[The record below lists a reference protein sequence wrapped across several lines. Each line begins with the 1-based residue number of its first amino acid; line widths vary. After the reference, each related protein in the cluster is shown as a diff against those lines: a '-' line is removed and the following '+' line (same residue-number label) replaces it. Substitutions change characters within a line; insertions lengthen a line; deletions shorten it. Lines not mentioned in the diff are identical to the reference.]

1 MAERRISYAV
11 DVENGERH
19 NREAGEESNLDEY
32 SALNRYISTA
42 RDNRRGSTSSAGA
55 LSAGE
60 EKKKPWWKFGGKTD
74 GVQDGFVTPDEWL
87 ETDLR
92 AGLASSDIEPRRKK
106 TGWNELVTE
115 KTNIFVQFIGYF
127 RGPILYVM
135 ELAVLLA
142 AGLRDWIDLGVICG
156 ILLLNALVGWYQ
168 EKQAADVVASLKGD
182 IAMRAIVVRNG
193 QEEEILA
200 RELVAG
206 DIVIIEEG
214 TVIPADVRLICDYTK
229 PEMFDAYKEYLANA
243 NSDDLK
249 EKHGDDDDEDEGE
262 VHQGVS
268 LIACDQSAI
277 TGESLAVDKYMA
289 DTCYYTT
296 GCKRGKAYGIVTAT
310 ARHSFVG
317 RTAALVQGASDS
329 GHFKAVMDN
338 IGTSLLVLV
347 MFWILAAWIGGF
359 FRHLKIATP
368 EDTDNNLLHYTLILL
383 IIGVP
388 VGLPVV
394 TTTTLA
400 VGAAYLAEQKAIVQ
414 KLTAIESLA
423 GVDVLCS
430 DKTGTLTANQL
441 SIREPFVSEGVDV
454 NWMMAVAAI
463 ASSHNIKN
471 LDPID
476 KVTVLTLRR
485 YPKARE
491 ILARNWVTEK
501 YTPFDPVSKRIQTV
515 CTCDGVRY
523 ICSKGA
529 PKAILNMS
537 QCSEEEAKLYREKAS
552 EFARRGFRSLGVAV
566 QKEGEPWQLLGM
578 YPMFDPPREDTAH
591 TIAEAQVLGLSVKML
606 TGDAIAIAKETCKM
620 LALGTKVYDSER
632 LIHGGLAG
640 SAQHDLVEKADG
652 FAEVFPEHKYQVV
665 EMLQQRGHLTA
676 MTGDGVNDAP
686 SLKKADCGIAVE
698 GSTEAAQAAADI
710 VFLAPGL
717 STIVDAIKLARQIFQ
732 RMKAYIQ
739 YRIALCLHLEIYLV
753 TSMIIINET
762 VDSSLI
768 VFIALFADLAT
779 IAVAYDN
786 AHFEARPV
794 EWQLPK
800 IWVISVVLGIL
811 LAAATW
817 IIRGTLFL
825 ENGGIIQNF
834 GSPQEILFLEIALT
848 ENWLIFVTRGG
859 KTWPSWQLV
868 IAIFIVDVLATLFC
882 VFGWLAPDWQQTSP
896 ADPAG
901 PGFSKN
907 NDVDIVTV
915 VVIWAYSIG
924 VTVIIAVV
932 YYLLTIVP
940 ALDNLGRKTRSKA
953 DTQIENMIAHLS
965 KLAIEHEK
973 DSEGRSRYVIGAR
986 TEEVED
992 DIMLRLYFFSLLTIL
1007 LNTVGVHSAAVQHV
1021 SRQQC
1026 QSKGTH
1032 CPPGT
1037 IIVSASDKRAHFP
1050 TIQGAIDSLPADT
1063 SSQTILILAG
1073 NYTEQLNVTRSGPVT
1088 LLGQTSASKDATRN
1102 RVRII
1107 WAAANKDNTGQS
1119 VDNVFSSVLVVA
1131 PTLESSLT
1139 GSGTTGY
1146 AVPADTPFGN
1156 TDFRAYN
1163 IDFDNIWAEYSDG
1176 PAHALS
1182 FSRANGGFYYCGFY
1196 SYQDTVYVGKL
1207 GNAYFYKSIIAGQT
1221 DFLYGFGTAWIQSS
1235 DLQLRGCGGG
1245 ITAWKGSNTTF
1256 TNKYGVYIVDSNLR
1270 AANASIAPDIK
1281 GKCALGRPWNSQHRS
1296 IFANSYEDGT
1306 IDSSGYIDWVVS
1318 GVARFEKG
1326 VTLMAEYGAFG
1337 PGFNASGRVAG
1348 GVTTVLDKKAYEPY
1362 STPQKVFQNQ
1372 AGVFG
1377 NTKWIDWDTVQAGN

>member
-1 MAERRISYAV
+1 
-11 DVENGERH
+11 
-19 NREAGEESNLDEY
+19 
-32 SALNRYISTA
+32 
-42 RDNRRGSTSSAGA
+42 
-55 LSAGE
+55 
-60 EKKKPWWKFGGKTD
+60 
-74 GVQDGFVTPDEWL
+74 
-87 ETDLR
+87 
-92 AGLASSDIEPRRKK
+92 
-106 TGWNELVTE
+106 
-115 KTNIFVQFIGYF
+115 
-127 RGPILYVM
+127 M

-182 IAMRAIVVRNG
+182 IAMRAVVVRNG

-206 DIVIIEEG
+206 DIVVCEEG
-214 TVIPADVRLICDYTK
+214 TVIPADVRLICDYSK
-229 PEMFDAYKEYLANA
+229 PEMFEAYKEFLASA
-243 NSDDLK
+243 NDDTLK
-249 EKHGDDDDEDEGE
+249 ENDDDDEEAKE
-262 VHQGVS
+262 THTGVS

-296 GCKRGKAYGIVTAT
+296 GCKRGKAYAIVTAT
-310 ARHSFVG
+310 ARQSFVG
-317 RTAALVQGASDS
+317 KTAALVQGAQDQ

-359 FRHLKIATP
+359 YRHMKIATP
-368 EDTDNNLLHYTLILL
+368 EESDNNLLHWTLILL

-423 GVDVLCS
+423 GVDILCS

-441 SIREPFVSEGVDV
+441 SIRDHYVAEGVDV

-491 ILARNWVTEK
+491 ILSRNWVTEK
-501 YTPFDPVSKRIQTV
+501 YTPFDPVSKRITTI

-523 ICSKGA
+523 TAAKGA
-529 PKAILNMS
+529 PKAILNLS
-537 QCSEEEAKLYREKAS
+537 ECSEEEGRLYREKVT

-591 TIAEAQVLGLSVKML
+591 TIAEAQHLGLSVKML

-620 LALGTKVYDSER
+620 LALGTKVYNSER

-753 TSMIIINET
+753 TSMIIIEET
-762 VDSSLI
+762 IRADLI

-800 IWVISVVLGIL
+800 IWVISIVLGVL
-811 LAAATW
+811 LAVATW
-817 IIRGTLFL
+817 IIRATLFL
-825 ENGGIIQNF
+825 PNGGIIQNF
-834 GSPQEILFLEIALT
+834 GSPQEILFLEVALT

-868 IAIFIVDVLATLFC
+868 IAIFIVDVLATLFA
-882 VFGWLAPDWQQTSP
+882 VFGWLSGYEPTHP
-896 ADPAG
+896 HDPGA
-901 PGFSKN
+901 PGFSIN
-907 NDVDIVTV
+907 HDVDIVTV

-932 YYLLTIVP
+932 YYILTIIP

-965 KLAIEHEK
+965 KLAIEHEL
-973 DSEGRSRYVIGAR
+973 DSDGKSRYTLGAR
-986 TEEVED
+986 AEDVED
-992 DIMLRLYFFSLLTIL
+992 D
-1007 LNTVGVHSAAVQHV
+1007 
-1021 SRQQC
+1021 
-1026 QSKGTH
+1026 
-1032 CPPGT
+1032 
-1037 IIVSASDKRAHFP
+1037 
-1050 TIQGAIDSLPADT
+1050 
-1063 SSQTILILAG
+1063 
-1073 NYTEQLNVTRSGPVT
+1073 E
-1088 LLGQTSASKDATRN
+1088 
-1102 RVRII
+1102 
-1107 WAAANKDNTGQS
+1107 
-1119 VDNVFSSVLVVA
+1119 
-1131 PTLESSLT
+1131 
-1139 GSGTTGY
+1139 
-1146 AVPADTPFGN
+1146 
-1156 TDFRAYN
+1156 
-1163 IDFDNIWAEYSDG
+1163 
-1176 PAHALS
+1176 
-1182 FSRANGGFYYCGFY
+1182 
-1196 SYQDTVYVGKL
+1196 
-1207 GNAYFYKSIIAGQT
+1207 
-1221 DFLYGFGTAWIQSS
+1221 
-1235 DLQLRGCGGG
+1235 
-1245 ITAWKGSNTTF
+1245 
-1256 TNKYGVYIVDSNLR
+1256 
-1270 AANASIAPDIK
+1270 
-1281 GKCALGRPWNSQHRS
+1281 
-1296 IFANSYEDGT
+1296 
-1306 IDSSGYIDWVVS
+1306 
-1318 GVARFEKG
+1318 
-1326 VTLMAEYGAFG
+1326 
-1337 PGFNASGRVAG
+1337 
-1348 GVTTVLDKKAYEPY
+1348 
-1362 STPQKVFQNQ
+1362 
-1372 AGVFG
+1372 
-1377 NTKWIDWDTVQAGN
+1377 

>member
-1 MAERRISYAV
+1 MAERRISYAP
-11 DVENGERH
+11 DVENGDHSRSAADV
-19 NREAGEESNLDEY
+19 NDGAGLDEY
-32 SALNRYISTA
+32 GALNRYISTA
-42 RDNRRGSTSSAGA
+42 RDGRRGSTSSAGA
-55 LSAGE
+55 LSNKNK
-60 EKKKPWWKFGGKTD
+60 KKKPWYKFGGAKAD
-74 GVQDGFVTPDEWL
+74 GVEDGFVCPDEWL

-92 AGLASSDIEPRRKK
+92 SGLRSSDIEPRRKR
-106 TGWNELVTE
+106 TGWNELTTE
-115 KTNIFVQFIGYF
+115 KTNFFVQFIGYF

-142 AGLRDWIDLGVICG
+142 AGLRDWIDLGVIIG
-156 ILLLNALVGWYQ
+156 ILLLNAVVGWYQ

-182 IAMRAIVVRNG
+182 IAMKAVVVRDG
-193 QEEEILA
+193 QEQEILA

-206 DIVIIEEG
+206 DIVIVEEG
-214 TVIPADVRLICDYTK
+214 TVVPADVRLICDYSK
-229 PEMFDAYKEYLANA
+229 PEMFDTYKEYLVQAN
-243 NSDDLK
+243 DDTLK
-249 EKHGDDDDEDEGE
+249 EKDDDEDGGIEARA
-262 VHQGVS
+262 GVS
-268 LIACDQSAI
+268 LVAVDQSAI

-296 GCKRGKAYGIVTAT
+296 GCKRGKAYGIVVAT
-310 ARHSFVG
+310 AKQSFVG
-317 RTAALVQGASDS
+317 KTAALVQGAKDS

-338 IGTSLLVLV
+338 IGTTLLVLV

-359 FRHLKIATP
+359 YRHLKIATP
-368 EDTDNNLLHYTLILL
+368 EDENNNLLHYTLILL

-423 GVDVLCS
+423 GVDILCS

-441 SIREPFVSEGVDV
+441 SIREPYVNEGVDV

-463 ASSHNIKN
+463 ASNHNVKN

-476 KVTVLTLRR
+476 KVTILTLRR

-501 YTPFDPVSKRIQTV
+501 YTPFDPVSKRITTV

-523 ICSKGA
+523 VCAKGA

-537 QCSEEEAKLYREKAS
+537 ECSEEEAQLFRDKAT

-591 TIAEAQVLGLSVKML
+591 TIAEAQHLGLSVKML

-620 LALGTKVYDSER
+620 LALSTKVYDSER

-753 TSMIIINET
+753 TSMIIIDET
-762 VDSSLI
+762 IRADLI

-786 AHFEARPV
+786 AHFEQRPV

-800 IWVISVVLGIL
+800 IWVISIVLGVL
-811 LAAATW
+811 LAGATW
-817 IIRGTLFL
+817 IIRASLFMT
-825 ENGGIIQNF
+825 NGGIIQNF
-834 GSPQEILFLEIALT
+834 GSPQEILFLEVALT

-868 IAIFIVDVLATLFC
+868 GAIFLVDVLATLFA
-882 VFGWLAPDWQQTSP
+882 VFGWLSGDYRQTSP
-896 ADPAG
+896 PSKAE
-901 PGFSKN
+901 FSVN
-907 NDVDIVTV
+907 GDVDIVTV

-924 VTVIIAVV
+924 VTIIIAVV
-932 YYLLTIVP
+932 YYILTIIP
-940 ALDNLGRKTRSKA
+940 ALDNLGRKNRSKA
-953 DTQIENMIAHLS
+953 DTQIENLLGHLS
-965 KLAIEHEK
+965 KLAIEHETDASGK
-973 DSEGRSRYVIGAR
+973 SRYTLGAR
-986 TEEVED
+986 AEVE
-992 DIMLRLYFFSLLTIL
+992 
-1007 LNTVGVHSAAVQHV
+1007 
-1021 SRQQC
+1021 
-1026 QSKGTH
+1026 
-1032 CPPGT
+1032 
-1037 IIVSASDKRAHFP
+1037 
-1050 TIQGAIDSLPADT
+1050 
-1063 SSQTILILAG
+1063 
-1073 NYTEQLNVTRSGPVT
+1073 
-1088 LLGQTSASKDATRN
+1088 
-1102 RVRII
+1102 
-1107 WAAANKDNTGQS
+1107 
-1119 VDNVFSSVLVVA
+1119 
-1131 PTLESSLT
+1131 
-1139 GSGTTGY
+1139 
-1146 AVPADTPFGN
+1146 
-1156 TDFRAYN
+1156 
-1163 IDFDNIWAEYSDG
+1163 
-1176 PAHALS
+1176 
-1182 FSRANGGFYYCGFY
+1182 
-1196 SYQDTVYVGKL
+1196 
-1207 GNAYFYKSIIAGQT
+1207 
-1221 DFLYGFGTAWIQSS
+1221 
-1235 DLQLRGCGGG
+1235 
-1245 ITAWKGSNTTF
+1245 
-1256 TNKYGVYIVDSNLR
+1256 
-1270 AANASIAPDIK
+1270 
-1281 GKCALGRPWNSQHRS
+1281 
-1296 IFANSYEDGT
+1296 ED
-1306 IDSSGYIDWVVS
+1306 
-1318 GVARFEKG
+1318 E
-1326 VTLMAEYGAFG
+1326 
-1337 PGFNASGRVAG
+1337 
-1348 GVTTVLDKKAYEPY
+1348 
-1362 STPQKVFQNQ
+1362 
-1372 AGVFG
+1372 
-1377 NTKWIDWDTVQAGN
+1377 

>member
-1 MAERRISYAV
+1 
-11 DVENGERH
+11 
-19 NREAGEESNLDEY
+19 
-32 SALNRYISTA
+32 
-42 RDNRRGSTSSAGA
+42 
-55 LSAGE
+55 
-60 EKKKPWWKFGGKTD
+60 
-74 GVQDGFVTPDEWL
+74 
-87 ETDLR
+87 
-92 AGLASSDIEPRRKK
+92 
-106 TGWNELVTE
+106 
-115 KTNIFVQFIGYF
+115 
-127 RGPILYVM
+127 M

-142 AGLRDWIDLGVICG
+142 AGLRDWIDLGVIIG
-156 ILLLNALVGWYQ
+156 ILMLNAVVGWYQ

-182 IAMRAIVVRNG
+182 IAMKSVVIRDG
-193 QEEEILA
+193 QEQEILA
-200 RELVAG
+200 RELVTG
-206 DIVIIEEG
+206 DIVIVEEG
-214 TVIPADVRLICDYTK
+214 TVVPADVRLICDYSK
-229 PEMFDAYKEYLANA
+229 PEMFDTYKEYLIQ
-243 NSDDLK
+243 SQDDTLK
-249 EKHGDDDDEDEGE
+249 EKDDDDEDGGIEARA
-262 VHQGVS
+262 GVS
-268 LIACDQSAI
+268 LVAVDQSAI

-310 ARHSFVG
+310 AKQSFVG
-317 RTAALVQGASDS
+317 KTAALVQGAQDQ

-338 IGTSLLVLV
+338 IGTTLLVLV

-359 FRHLKIATP
+359 YRHLKIATP
-368 EDTDNNLLHYTLILL
+368 EDEDNNLLHYTLILL

-423 GVDVLCS
+423 GVDILCS

-441 SIREPFVSEGVDV
+441 SIREPYVNEGVDV

-463 ASSHNIKN
+463 ASNHNVKN

-476 KVTVLTLRR
+476 KVTILTLRR

-501 YTPFDPVSKRIQTV
+501 YTPFDPVSKRITTI

-523 ICSKGA
+523 VCAKGA

-537 QCSEEEAKLYREKAS
+537 ECSEEEARLFRDKAT

-606 TGDAIAIAKETCKM
+606 TGDALAIAKETCKM
-620 LALGTKVYDSER
+620 LALSTKVYDSER

-762 VDSSLI
+762 MRADLI

-800 IWVISVVLGIL
+800 IWVISVVLGVL
-811 LAAATW
+811 LAAGTW
-817 IIRGTLFL
+817 IIRASLFL
-825 ENGGIIQNF
+825 SNGGIIQNF
-834 GSPQEILFLEIALT
+834 GSPQEILFLEVALT

-868 IAIFIVDVLATLFC
+868 GAIFIVDVLATLFC
-882 VFGWLAPDWQQTSP
+882 VFGWLSGEYKQTSP
-896 ADPAG
+896 PSPAE
-901 PGFSKN
+901 FSVN
-907 NDVDIVTV
+907 GDVDIVTV

-924 VTVIIAVV
+924 VTIIIAVV
-932 YYLLTIVP
+932 YYILTIIP
-940 ALDNLGRKTRSKA
+940 GLDNLGRKNRSKA
-953 DTQIENMIAHLS
+953 DTKIENLLGHLS
-965 KLAIEHEK
+965 KLAIEHEV
-973 DSEGRSRYVIGAR
+973 DSHGKSRYTLGAR
-986 TEEVED
+986 AEEVE
-992 DIMLRLYFFSLLTIL
+992 
-1007 LNTVGVHSAAVQHV
+1007 
-1021 SRQQC
+1021 
-1026 QSKGTH
+1026 
-1032 CPPGT
+1032 
-1037 IIVSASDKRAHFP
+1037 
-1050 TIQGAIDSLPADT
+1050 
-1063 SSQTILILAG
+1063 
-1073 NYTEQLNVTRSGPVT
+1073 
-1088 LLGQTSASKDATRN
+1088 
-1102 RVRII
+1102 
-1107 WAAANKDNTGQS
+1107 
-1119 VDNVFSSVLVVA
+1119 
-1131 PTLESSLT
+1131 
-1139 GSGTTGY
+1139 
-1146 AVPADTPFGN
+1146 
-1156 TDFRAYN
+1156 
-1163 IDFDNIWAEYSDG
+1163 
-1176 PAHALS
+1176 
-1182 FSRANGGFYYCGFY
+1182 
-1196 SYQDTVYVGKL
+1196 
-1207 GNAYFYKSIIAGQT
+1207 
-1221 DFLYGFGTAWIQSS
+1221 
-1235 DLQLRGCGGG
+1235 
-1245 ITAWKGSNTTF
+1245 
-1256 TNKYGVYIVDSNLR
+1256 
-1270 AANASIAPDIK
+1270 
-1281 GKCALGRPWNSQHRS
+1281 
-1296 IFANSYEDGT
+1296 ED
-1306 IDSSGYIDWVVS
+1306 
-1318 GVARFEKG
+1318 E
-1326 VTLMAEYGAFG
+1326 
-1337 PGFNASGRVAG
+1337 
-1348 GVTTVLDKKAYEPY
+1348 
-1362 STPQKVFQNQ
+1362 
-1372 AGVFG
+1372 
-1377 NTKWIDWDTVQAGN
+1377 